1 MEIGSAADAVG
12 TTRVGAGHEAAS
24 SNIVRTVNLALQGGG
39 AHGAFTWGVLDR
51 LLEEENLAFEGL
63 SATSAGAM
71 NAAVFAYGLAVGGR
85 EGARKALTDY
95 WERISQMAALG
106 PLQPSLIDK
115 MIGNYQLTW
124 SPVFSAMSLLTR
136 VLSPYEFNPAN
147 LNPLREI
154 IEQSVDFDVL
164 KRPDCPVK
172 LFLSATNV
180 RTGKVKVFAGEEISA
195 AAVLA
200 SACIPTVFQAVE
212 IDGEAYWDG
221 GYMGNP
227 ALFPLIYNC
236 SAPDIVIVHINP
248 LIRKELPRTADEISN
263 RIDEISFN
271 SSLMREMRAVSFV
284 TRLVTQHR
292 IVGEELPHVLIHSI
306 ADDAFIESL
315 SSTSKSNAD
324 WCFLTYLRDQGRK
337 CAGDWLTKNFVKV
350 GFESSV
356 DIDSVYL

>member
-1 MEIGSAADAVG
+1 MEIGSRQ
-12 TTRVGAGHEAAS
+12 TEAGRKPAQA
-24 SNIVRTVNLALQGGG
+24 NMVRTINLALQGGG

-51 LLEEENLAFEGL
+51 LLEQEDLAFEGI

-71 NAAVFAYGLAVGGR
+71 NAAVFAYGLAVAGR
-85 EGARKALTDY
+85 EGARKALADY
-95 WERISQMAALG
+95 WASVSLLAMQG
-106 PLQPSLIDK
+106 PLQPSFVDRVTR
-115 MIGNYQLTW
+115 NYKLTW
-124 SPVFSAMSLLTR
+124 SPIFSGMSLLTR
-136 VLSPYEFNPAN
+136 VLSPYDFNPAN
-147 LNPLREI
+147 LNPLRDIVEN
-154 IEQSVDFDVL
+154 SVDFDVL
-164 KRPDCPVK
+164 ARPDCPVK

-180 RTGKVKVFAGEEISA
+180 RTGKVKIFTGKEISS

-200 SACIPTVFQAVE
+200 SACIPTVFHAVE

-236 SAPDIVIVHINP
+236 TASDIAIVHINP
-248 LIRKELPRTADEISN
+248 LMRKELPRTAEEIAN

-271 SSLMREMRAVSFV
+271 SSLMREMRAISFV

-292 IVGEELPHVLIHSI
+292 IAGEDLPHVLIHSI
-306 ADDAFIESL
+306 ADDTFMTTL

-337 CAGDWLTKNFVKV
+337 CADDWLAKNLVKV
-350 GFESSV
+350 GVESSV
-356 DIDSVYL
+356 DIDAVYL